1 MFTMCDNGIIITN
14 YDKSPCFGVIIFAP
28 YLTFYLSL
36 MCVFSLFLNRP
47 FIFSKILHG
56 INDALRRLRI
66 CTHFSVSIFLK
77 NRSVRGSLPTLGV
90 FFIRLSIFFRYSIV
104 ILKEKCKLSTIK
116 H

>member
-1 MFTMCDNGIIITN
+1 MCDNGIIITN
-14 YDKSPCFGVIIFAP
+14 YDKSPCSGVIIFAP

-66 CTHFSVSIFLK
+66 CTHFSVSIF
-77 NRSVRGSLPTLGV
+77 
-90 FFIRLSIFFRYSIV
+90 F
-104 ILKEKCKLSTIK
+104 
-116 H
+116 